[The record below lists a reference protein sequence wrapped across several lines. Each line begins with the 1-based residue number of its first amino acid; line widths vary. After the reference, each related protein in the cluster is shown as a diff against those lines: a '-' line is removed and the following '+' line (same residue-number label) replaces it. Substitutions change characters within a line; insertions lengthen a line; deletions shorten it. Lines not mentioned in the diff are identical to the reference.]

1 MFSRHNE
8 KRALHQNTPPMTL
21 DASFCAQAQQEI
33 FSLQIYVQELGLWTC
48 RDFSAMLTQS

>member
-8 KRALHQNTPPMTL
+8 KRASHQNTPPMTL